1 MRKFCVP
8 QPPSPESKVG
18 GGFRN
23 VRLVKLSLA
32 VLVCLSSALAQP
44 VVSNGGVINAASYAV
59 GQPVAPGGL
68 VAIFGT
74 SLSTAT
80 VSGDT
85 IPLSDQ
91 INNTSVTFN
100 GIQAPL
106 LFVSGGQVNAQMPWE
121 ALPAGATTGS
131 VNVVVKSN
139 GVLSPAVSVPLA
151 AIGPGIFSIPNGAG
165 YAVAV
170 NNSDG
175 SVAAPPGAIPGITT
189 HPANIGDALILYANG
204 LGPVDTPIQNGAPS
218 PDLRNTLTKP
228 QVLVGGVQATL
239 LFSGMA
245 PQFPGVNQV
254 NFVVPQVPAGNSI
267 PLQLVS
273 GGITTT
279 DKVVIAVQ

>member
-1 MRKFCVP
+1 MR
-8 QPPSPESKVG
+8 
-18 GGFRN
+18 
-23 VRLVKLSLA
+23 LMKLSVGIL
-32 VLVCLSSALAQP
+32 VLLGSALGQP
-44 VVSNGGVINAASYAV
+44 VVSNGGVINAASFAV

-68 VAIFGT
+68 VAIFGS

-100 GIQAPL
+100 GIAAPL

-139 GVLSPAVSVPLA
+139 GVVSSAVSVPLA

-189 HPANIGDALILYANG
+189 HPANVGDALILYANG
-204 LGPVDTPIQNGAPS
+204 LGPLDNPVQDGAAAGTTTLS
-218 PDLRNTLTKP
+218 HTLTVP
-228 QVLVGGVQATL
+228 QVLVGNVNAAV
-239 LFSGMA
+239 LFSGMT

-254 NFVVPQVPAGNSI
+254 NFLVPQVSAGNSI

-279 DKVVIAVQ
+279 DQVVIAVQ

>member
-1 MRKFCVP
+1 
-8 QPPSPESKVG
+8 
-18 GGFRN
+18 
-23 VRLVKLSLA
+23 VRLFKLSLGVFA
-32 VLVCLSSALAQP
+32 FLGSALAQP
-44 VVSNGGVINAASYAV
+44 VVSDGGVINAASFAV

-139 GVLSPAVSVPLA
+139 GVLSSAVSVPLA

-175 SVAAPPGAIPGITT
+175 SVAAPAGAIPGITT
-189 HPANIGDALILYANG
+189 HPANVGDALILYANG
-204 LGPVDTPIQNGAPS
+204 LGPLDTPVQDGAAS
-218 PDLRNTLTKP
+218 SDALRNTLTKP

-239 LFSGMA
+239 LFSGLA

-254 NFVVPQVPAGNSI
+254 NFVVPQVSAGNSI

-279 DKVVIAVQ
+279 NKVVIAVQ